1 MSRTLPALALAI
13 LGLPLAAGQ
22 VPVPSFRNDIVP
34 ILTKA
39 SCNSGPCHGAT
50 DGKNG
55 FKLSLRGHDPA
66 ADHRVITRA
75 SRGRRVAKMAPAH
88 SLILLKPTG
97 VLPHG
102 GGRRIDI
109 GSPDYKIVSSWIAG
123 GAPGPR
129 DRDPR
134 ILDIEVLPPHI
145 LKTRAGEHAA
155 LKVLASYSDGTR
167 KEVTRWAK
175 YESTDV
181 GVAAVDENGKV
192 TTKGPGEAAVTV
204 WYSSKVSFS
213 RVTVPFDREI
223 RPEVFKSLPRSS
235 YIDDL
240 VFKKLKQLRIEPSTL
255 SDDSVFLRRMY
266 LDVLGILPEP
276 EELELFLND
285 PDPDKRNTAID
296 RALGRPE
303 FVDYL
308 TYRWSDL
315 LLVSSEKLD
324 PAAVRAYYRWIR
336 ESVRVNKPWNQ
347 LVYDLL
353 TARGNT
359 LVNGAANY
367 WVIHQDP
374 IDMSENL
381 SLTFLGISMT
391 CARCHNHPLEKWTQD
406 QYYGFANLVSRV
418 SLKDGTAPGEI
429 DVISA
434 HMGDVSHPKLGRPVP
449 PQPLDR
455 TPLDPSSTTDR
466 REHLAE
472 WLTSAENPY
481 FSRTVVNRI
490 WAAFMGRGL
499 VHPVDDLRATN
510 PSSNEALLAA
520 LSRDFVDHGFDVQH
534 LIRRILHSTSY
545 QLSSETT
552 ATNQSDQTFYSH
564 RLIRRLPAEIILDI
578 ICQVTGVPEVFE
590 GFPEGIRA
598 IQLPDSKTRSYFL
611 DSFGRPAR
619 VTPNSSERT
628 TDSTVAQVLHLIN
641 GETINRKLNTE
652 GKLIEGLLDESDS
665 SSELVERVYR
675 SALARSPTGPELDR
689 LLEFLGPTPQP
700 EAVKDLVWAVL
711 TSKEFLFT
719 R

>member
-1 MSRTLPALALAI
+1 M
-13 LGLPLAAGQ
+13 
-22 VPVPSFRNDIVP
+22 
-34 ILTKA
+34 
-39 SCNSGPCHGAT
+39 
-50 DGKNG
+50 
-55 FKLSLRGHDPA
+55 
-66 ADHRVITRA
+66 
-75 SRGRRVAKMAPAH
+75 
-88 SLILLKPTG
+88 
-97 VLPHG
+97 
-102 GGRRIDI
+102 
-109 GSPDYKIVSSWIAG
+109 
-123 GAPGPR
+123 
-129 DRDPR
+129 
-134 ILDIEVLPPHI
+134 
-145 LKTRAGEHAA
+145 
-155 LKVLASYSDGTR
+155 
-167 KEVTRWAK
+167 
-175 YESTDV
+175 
-181 GVAAVDENGKV
+181 
-192 TTKGPGEAAVTV
+192 
-204 WYSSKVSFS
+204 
-213 RVTVPFDREI
+213 
-223 RPEVFKSLPRSS
+223 
-235 YIDDL
+235 
-240 VFKKLKQLRIEPSTL
+240 
-255 SDDSVFLRRMY
+255 
-266 LDVLGILPEP
+266 
-276 EELELFLND
+276 
-285 PDPDKRNTAID
+285 
-296 RALGRPE
+296 
-303 FVDYL
+303 
-308 TYRWSDL
+308 
-315 LLVSSEKLD
+315 SSEKLD

-499 VHPVDDLRATN
+499 VDPVDDLRATN

-520 LSRDFVDHGFDVQH
+520 LAKDFVNHGFDVQH
-534 LIRRILHSTSY
+534 LIRRILRSTSY

-652 GKLIEGLLDESDS
+652 GKLIDGLLDESDS

-675 SALARSPTGPELDR
+675 SALTRRPTGPELDR